1 MMKRALNFLFTTY
14 VSACL
19 PCNDEFSTQ
28 LSGEEIPNIK
38 EMFDRFVEDGKS
50 LVDPM
55 EEGRLEIFSRNVI
68 DTIAH
73 NAAGKSFK
81 RGISRHSAMT
91 FQEVKDYYNMDKVN
105 EKAKQNCSATKRA
118 EGEVYTPLGDTPDS
132 WNW

>member
-1 MMKRALNFLFTTY
+1 
-14 VSACL
+14 
-19 PCNDEFSTQ
+19 
-28 LSGEEIPNIK
+28 
-38 EMFDRFVEDGKS
+38 MFDRFVEDGQS
-50 LVDPM
+50 LVDPK

-73 NAAGKSFK
+73 NASGKSFK

-105 EKAKQNCSATKRA
+105 EKAKQNCSATQRA
-118 EGEVYTPLGDTPDS
+118 EGEVYTPLEDTPDS